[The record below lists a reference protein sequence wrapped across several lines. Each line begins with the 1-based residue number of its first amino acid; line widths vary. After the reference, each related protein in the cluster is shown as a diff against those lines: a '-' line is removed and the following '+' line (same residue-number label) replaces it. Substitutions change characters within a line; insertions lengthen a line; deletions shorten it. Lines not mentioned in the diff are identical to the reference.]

1 MMVSFVVHCNKG
13 CGHIMG
19 VWLHCAGL
27 LEINELLGD
36 TRQLSTE
43 VQWEWQANDG
53 EWKEYAATENRMIE
67 VRVDNLVLALS
78 HASVAGWICST

>member
-1 MMVSFVVHCNKG
+1 MMVSFVVC
-13 CGHIMG
+13 CIMG

-27 LEINELLGD
+27 LEISELLGE

-67 VRVDNLVLALS
+67 VW
-78 HASVAGWICST
+78 ASIFADSNEPRLLCRRDM